1 MRFGKCLESV
11 FAGSSKSVKTSL
23 GEMGERKKGKKARSR
38 GMREFYGSQ
47 KVGLQHVSWCDDVIS
62 ANDGSRLAGI
72 QEFLCLLV
80 DREES

>member
-1 MRFGKCLESV
+1 MESGFV
-11 FAGSSKSVKTSL
+11 GSSKSVKMSL
-23 GEMGERKKGKKARSR
+23 DEMGEKKARSEKG
-38 GMREFYGSQ
+38 GMRGFYGSQ